1 MYFLKKRVVS
11 QMKETVATELI
22 SRTKSLL
29 LVNNSFTSIYS
40 EVIIRTRK
48 AMKIKN
54 FFIVKKKGRIGNHFL
69 IIYLSWP
76 AFFSG
81 IPHKTIGDNYTKQGY
96 RLSG

>member
-54 FFIVKKKGRIGNHFL
+54 FFIEI
-69 IIYLSWP
+69 
-76 AFFSG
+76 
-81 IPHKTIGDNYTKQGY
+81 
-96 RLSG
+96 